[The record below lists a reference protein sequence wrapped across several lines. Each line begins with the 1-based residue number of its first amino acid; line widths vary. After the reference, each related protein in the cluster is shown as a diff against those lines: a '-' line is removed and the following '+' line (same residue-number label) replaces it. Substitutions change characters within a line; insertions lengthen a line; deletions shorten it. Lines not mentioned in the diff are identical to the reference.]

1 MSLNFS
7 FEKLKTV
14 RAAQEDFCTIETTT
28 TDKNPVAISRRS
40 GLLNE
45 SLPNSGPLHSGS
57 ENQFPSNFAHETISA
72 QR

>member
-40 GLLNE
+40 GLLRHV
-45 SLPNSGPLHSGS
+45 LKPNLYK
-57 ENQFPSNFAHETISA
+57 I
-72 QR
+72 